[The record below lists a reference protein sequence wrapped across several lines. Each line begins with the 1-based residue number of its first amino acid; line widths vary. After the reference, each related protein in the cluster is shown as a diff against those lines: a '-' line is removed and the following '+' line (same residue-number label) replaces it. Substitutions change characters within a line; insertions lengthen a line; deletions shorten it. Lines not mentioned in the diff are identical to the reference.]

1 MHINFYDSNLTVS
14 GKRGGEGDK
23 TVMWDPDPVIS

>member
-14 GKRGGEGDK
+14 GGGDK
-23 TVMWDPDPVIS
+23 TVLWDPDLVIS